1 MQLIRR
7 RFVRPSSHPAFQ
19 PPLTS
24 KDPSTSHLSMNPH
37 IDWTP
42 FINFKNLY
50 GIHTNS
56 CMPTVTT
63 CSIWWYDMSICPL
76 VTIDAVCCLHVWIP
90 MLPAMRSN
98 KGQCFVKA
106 RNDCHRWW
114 WTGHALDLCDV
125 LFVQL
130 LEKLQDCRPDKL
142 QFLKS
147 ADQSDIVFTVFTSQK
162 PLSSSALAADSS
174 AGNAACSASSASA
187 CSNTDFGRKKRSK
200 AQEGSFLT
208 RLCSATCRFMIFHSN
223 SKSRVDLFILPG
235 LFFLNDHRVFLNLLC
250 RCACLKDYNQRRTR
264 MAFFFLQLSNQMQL
278 WHIWSS
284 HLLLSFCYSFR
295 LLIDDL
301 DQLSHLRLR
310 VARL

>member
-1 MQLIRR
+1 MQY
-7 RFVRPSSHPAFQ
+7 VS
-19 PPLTS
+19 
-24 KDPSTSHLSMNPH
+24 
-37 IDWTP
+37 
-42 FINFKNLY
+42 
-50 GIHTNS
+50 
-56 CMPTVTT
+56 
-63 CSIWWYDMSICPL
+63 
-76 VTIDAVCCLHVWIP
+76 LHVWIP

-106 RNDCHRWW
+106 RNDSHRWW

-187 CSNTDFGRKKRSK
+187 CSNTDFGRRNKRSK

-208 RLCSATCRFMIFHSN
+208 WLCSATCRFMIFHSN
-223 SKSRVDLFILPG
+223 SKSHVDLFILPG

-250 RCACLKDYNQRRTR
+250 RCACLKDYNQPRTR
-264 MAFFFLQLSNQMQL
+264 MAFFFLQLSNHTQL

-301 DQLSHLRLR
+301 DQLSHLDRLR